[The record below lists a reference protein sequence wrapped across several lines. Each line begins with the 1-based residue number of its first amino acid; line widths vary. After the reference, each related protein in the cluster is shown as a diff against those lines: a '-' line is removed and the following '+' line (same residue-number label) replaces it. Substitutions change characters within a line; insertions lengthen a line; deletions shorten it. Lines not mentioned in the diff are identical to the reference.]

1 MSEPSAQVSDELLSQ
16 LAGLS
21 NATVLSALRQRG
33 YHRVFMEGVKPI
45 APGRRLCARAVT
57 LRSLPVRPDLAERIA
72 TGAHG
77 DGFNETPRWRAVDAV
92 GPGYALVTDAM
103 RLSNVS
109 TGGDVVYSRILT
121 RNGAG
126 LVTDGAIRDGAAVA
140 AYGFPVYAGGTTS
153 IVGEDHILP
162 YQVNEPIQCG
172 GVLVWPGDIVMGD
185 DDGVVVLPSQLAEEI
200 LPWAVEHDEMEEA
213 ILEHTRR
220 TGESPS
226 PYYPFNEETRRL
238 WERWKAERD
247 A

>member
-1 MSEPSAQVSDELLSQ
+1 MIEPTAQVSDELLSR
-16 LAGLS
+16 LADVS

-33 YHRVFMEGVKPI
+33 YHRVFMDGVKSI

-77 DGFNETPRWRAVDAV
+77 DGFNETPRWQAVDSV

-126 LVTDGAIRDGAAVA
+126 LVTDGAVRDGAAVA

-200 LPWAVEHDEMEEA
+200 LPWAIEHDEMEEA
-213 ILEHTRR
+213 VLDHTRR

-238 WERWKAERD
+238 WERWKADR

>member
-1 MSEPSAQVSDELLSQ
+1 MTEPTAQVSDELLDQ
-16 LAGLS
+16 LSKVS

-33 YHRVFMEGVKPI
+33 YHKVFMEGVKPI
-45 APGRRLCARAVT
+45 VTGRRLCARAVT

-72 TGAHG
+72 TGKHG
-77 DGFNETPRWRAVDAV
+77 DGFNETPRWRAVESV

-103 RLSNVS
+103 KLSNVS

-121 RNGAG
+121 RKGAG
-126 LVTDGAIRDGAAVA
+126 LVTDGSVRDGAAVA
-140 AYGFPVYAGGTTS
+140 GYGYPVYSGGSTS

-200 LPWAVEHDEMEEA
+200 LPWAKEHDEMEKA
-213 ILEHTRR
+213 ILEHTIR

-226 PYYPFNEETRRL
+226 PYYPFNDETREL
-238 WERWKAERD
+238 WEKWKKGQA
-247 A
+247 